1 MTTTATLPPPSV
13 TSPWLT
19 MWRAPRKTMLHL
31 MNVEERPS
39 WIPVVALAGIN
50 QALSW
55 LMSNNASS
63 TPNPG
68 TAVGFALFFGVGQ
81 LIYGVLITPFLIAIL
96 GGWFGGEGDAADVR
110 HGIAWGLVPQAF
122 VLIAWVPL
130 LAAFG
135 WRTFDSTPEAET
147 LLQGLALLCLIPL
160 AVAPFWTFALQ
171 VGAVAAAM
179 KLSVWKALVT
189 VLILAL
195 PTLLLAGS

>member
-1 MTTTATLPPPSV
+1 
-13 TSPWLT
+13 

-31 MNVEERPS
+31 MNMEERPS

-50 QALSW
+50 QSLSW
-55 LMSNNASS
+55 LLSNNASS
-63 TPNPG
+63 TGNLG

-135 WRTFDSTPEAET
+135 WRTFDSTSQPET
-147 LLQGLALLCLIPL
+147 VLQGLALSCLIPL
-160 AVAPFWTFALQ
+160 AAAAFWTFVLQ
-171 VGAVAAAM
+171 VGAVATAM
-179 KLSVWKALVT
+179 RLPVWKALVT
-189 VLILAL
+189 VLILML
-195 PTLLLAGS
+195 PVLLLAGA